1 MQKFV
6 AKSLG
11 NATSGCRLLTSAKA
25 SSKLVVL
32 SQRYNSS
39 AAQGAIPQENQNE
52 ISTFNTSISKVAT
65 EPKQDVPA
73 NVKAIYY
80 QPLRNPV
87 QYGDLVCDLQLR
99 AYDNENLDF
108 FSDFILRAGFYLGA
122 ALTGPKPLPTKRERW
137 TVIKA
142 PFVFAKTKENF
153 ERRTHKRLIRVWDTN
168 PEVVDLLMSYITK
181 HSITGVGLKVNF
193 YQKQGLDL
201 NFEQEFQKLE
211 NTIGTEQAYQDLDEK
226 NDHISKRVGEILND
240 PVFKQYMKPEDKPSV
255 KE

>member
-1 MQKFV
+1 MQRFV
-6 AKSLG
+6 VKPLG
-11 NATSGCRLLTSAKA
+11 AAIPGCKILTSAKT
-25 SSKLVVL
+25 SSKFVVL

-39 AAQGAIPQENQNE
+39 AAQGAIPNESQNQISN
-52 ISTFNTSISKVAT
+52 ISTTISKVAT

-87 QYGDLVCDLQLR
+87 KYGDLVCDLQLR

-168 PEVVDLLMSYITK
+168 PEVVDLLLSYITK

-201 NFEQEFQKLE
+201 NFEQEFEKL
-211 NTIGTEQAYQDLDEK
+211 GDKVGAEQAYQELDEK
-226 NDHISKRVGEILND
+226 KDHISKRVGEILND
-240 PVFKQYMKPEDKPSV
+240 PVFKQYMKPEEKTSL